1 MRREHTVCQTY
12 VGKIAPHGKAQR
24 IQLNRLAKQ
33 GKTLTR

>member
-1 MRREHTVCQTY
+1 MRREHTVGQTD

-24 IQLNRLAKQ
+24 IQRNRLAKQ